1 MPLFVSY
8 PTIIKYIEILL
19 VIFGYIIVLM
29 MLFAFKVSSEVI
41 IGITIVFVIISFGV
55 IITGY
60 FKRRGFYNNL
70 LNNVEK
76 LDKKYLV
83 LEMLNEPSFYD
94 GKILYQ
100 VLYEINK
107 SMNENVKQYEIS
119 LTDFKE
125 YIELWIHEIKLPI
138 ASLTLM
144 NHNQKNKIDKRYV
157 EQIKRID
164 DYVDQI
170 LYFVRSENAEK
181 DYLIKETSLKKI
193 INNIAMKNKDDLLA
207 NNISFIVDIKDE
219 MVLTDSKWLEF
230 IINQIISNSIKY
242 IRNDVDRIIKLKVEK
257 LPKQIDLHIYDNGI
271 GIPKKDIKRVFEKTF
286 TGENG
291 RNRTKSTGMGLYIV
305 KKLCKKLGHKIM
317 LRSVQNEYTEV
328 IISFSENDFYKIK
341 D

>member
-1 MPLFVSY
+1 MKFS
-8 PTIIKYIEILL
+8 KYLLDKFIEILIAL
-19 VIFGYIIVLM
+19 FGYIIICM
-29 MLFAFKVSSEVI
+29 MLFAFKVPSEVN
-41 IGITIVFVIISFGV
+41 IGISIVFAIICFA
-55 IITGY
+55 IILTGY
-60 FKRRGFYNNL
+60 LKRRIFYNNL
-70 LNNVEK
+70 ISNVEK

-83 LEMLNEPSFYD
+83 LEMINKPSFYD
-94 GKILYQ
+94 GEILYE

-107 SMNENVKQYEIS
+107 SMNENVKNYEIS

-144 NHNQKNKIDKRYV
+144 NHNQKNKVNKRYK

-181 DYLIKETSLKKI
+181 DYLIKETNLKKI
-193 INNIAMKNKDDLLA
+193 INNVAMKNKNDLLE
-207 NNISFIVDIKDE
+207 NNISFIVEAQNE

-230 IINQIISNSIKY
+230 IINQIVSNSIKY
-242 IRNDVDRIIKLKVEK
+242 TRSDVDKVIKLKVEE

-271 GIPKKDIKRVFEKTF
+271 GIPAKDLKRVFEKTF

-291 RNRTKSTGMGLYIV
+291 RNRSKSTGMGLYIV
-305 KKLCKKLGHKIM
+305 KKLCDKLGHKIIVK
-317 LRSVQNEYTEV
+317 SVQNEYTDV
-328 IISFSENDFYKIK
+328 IITFSKNDFYKIK
-341 D
+341 Y

>member
-1 MPLFVSY
+1 MKFSKYL
-8 PTIIKYIEILL
+8 TDKYIEILL
-19 VIFGYIIVLM
+19 VVFGYIIVLM
-29 MLFAFKVSSEVI
+29 MLLAFKVSSEVI
-41 IGITIVFVIISFGV
+41 IGITIVFVIINCSV
-55 IITGY
+55 IATGY
-60 FKRRGFYNNL
+60 FKRRRFYDYL
-70 LNNVEK
+70 ISNVDK

-83 LEMLNEPSFYD
+83 LEMLNKPSFYD
-94 GKILYQ
+94 GEILYE

-107 SMNENVKQYEIS
+107 SMNENVKKYEIS

-144 NHNQKNKIDKRYV
+144 NHNQKSKVDKRYV
-157 EQIKRID
+157 EQIRRID

-181 DYLIKETSLKKI
+181 DYLIKEANLKKI
-193 INNIAMKNKDDLLA
+193 INNVAMKNKDDLLE
-207 NNISFIVDIKDE
+207 NNISFIVEAKDE

-230 IINQIISNSIKY
+230 VINQIVSNSIKY
-242 IRNDVDRIIKLKVEK
+242 KRDDVDSVIKLKVEEHS
-257 LPKQIDLHIYDNGI
+257 KQIDLHIYDNGI

-291 RNRTKSTGMGLYIV
+291 RSRSKSTGMGLYIV
-305 KKLCKKLGHKIM
+305 KRLCEKLGHKIAVK
-317 LRSVQNEYTEV
+317 SVPNEYTDV
-328 IISFSENDFYKIK
+328 VISFSKNDFYKIK

>member
-1 MPLFVSY
+1 MKFSKYL
-8 PTIIKYIEILL
+8 TDKYIEILL
-19 VIFGYIIVLM
+19 VVFGYIIVLM
-29 MLFAFKVSSEVI
+29 MLLAFKVSSEVI
-41 IGITIVFVIISFGV
+41 IGITIVFVIINCSV
-55 IITGY
+55 IATGY
-60 FKRRGFYNNL
+60 FKRRRFYDYL
-70 LNNVEK
+70 ISNVDK

-83 LEMLNEPSFYD
+83 LEMLNKPSFYD
-94 GKILYQ
+94 GEILYE

-107 SMNENVKQYEIS
+107 SMNENVKKYEIS

-144 NHNQKNKIDKRYV
+144 NHNQKSKVDKRYV
-157 EQIKRID
+157 EQIRRID

-181 DYLIKETSLKKI
+181 DYLIKEANLKKI
-193 INNIAMKNKDDLLA
+193 INNVAMKNKDDLLE
-207 NNISFIVDIKDE
+207 NNISFIVEAKDE

-230 IINQIISNSIKY
+230 IINQIVSNSIKY
-242 IRNDVDRIIKLKVEK
+242 KRDDVDSVIKLKVEEQS
-257 LPKQIDLHIYDNGI
+257 KQIDLHIYDNGI

-291 RNRTKSTGMGLYIV
+291 RSRSKSTGMGLYIV
-305 KKLCKKLGHKIM
+305 KRLCEKLGHKIAVK
-317 LRSVQNEYTEV
+317 SVPNEYTDV
-328 IISFSENDFYKIK
+328 VISFSKNDFYKIK

>member
-1 MPLFVSY
+1 MKFSKYL
-8 PTIIKYIEILL
+8 TDKYIEILL
-19 VIFGYIIVLM
+19 VVFGYIIVLM
-29 MLFAFKVSSEVI
+29 MLLAFKVSSEVI
-41 IGITIVFVIISFGV
+41 IGITIVFVIINCSV
-55 IITGY
+55 IATGY
-60 FKRRGFYNNL
+60 FKRRKFYDYL
-70 LNNVEK
+70 ISNVDK

-83 LEMLNEPSFYD
+83 LEMLNKPSFYD
-94 GKILYQ
+94 GEILYE

-107 SMNENVKQYEIS
+107 SMNENVKKYEIS

-144 NHNQKNKIDKRYV
+144 NHNQKSKVDKRYV
-157 EQIKRID
+157 EQIRRID

-181 DYLIKETSLKKI
+181 DYLIKEANLKKI
-193 INNIAMKNKDDLLA
+193 INNVAMKNKDDLLE
-207 NNISFIVDIKDE
+207 NNISFIVEAKDE

-230 IINQIISNSIKY
+230 IINQIVSNSIKY
-242 IRNDVDRIIKLKVEK
+242 KRDDVDSVIKLKVEEQS
-257 LPKQIDLHIYDNGI
+257 KQIDLHIYDNGI

-291 RNRTKSTGMGLYIV
+291 RSRSKSTGMGLYIV
-305 KKLCKKLGHKIM
+305 KRLCEKLGHKIAVK
-317 LRSVQNEYTEV
+317 SVPNEYTDV
-328 IISFSENDFYKIK
+328 VISFSKNDFYKIK

>member
-1 MPLFVSY
+1 MKFS
-8 PTIIKYIEILL
+8 KYLLDKFIEILIAL
-19 VIFGYIIVLM
+19 FGYIIICM
-29 MLFAFKVSSEVI
+29 MLFAFKVPSEVN
-41 IGITIVFVIISFGV
+41 IGISIVFAIICFA
-55 IITGY
+55 IILTGY
-60 FKRRGFYNNL
+60 LKRRIFYNNL
-70 LNNVEK
+70 ISNVEK

-83 LEMLNEPSFYD
+83 LEMINKPSFYD
-94 GKILYQ
+94 GEILYE

-107 SMNENVKQYEIS
+107 SMNENVKNYEIS

-144 NHNQKNKIDKRYV
+144 NHNQKNKVNKRYK

-181 DYLIKETSLKKI
+181 DYLIKETNLKKI
-193 INNIAMKNKDDLLA
+193 INNVAMKNKNDLLE
-207 NNISFIVDIKDE
+207 NNISFIVEAQNE

-230 IINQIISNSIKY
+230 IINQIVSNSIKY
-242 IRNDVDRIIKLKVEK
+242 TRSDVDKVIKLKVEE

-271 GIPKKDIKRVFEKTF
+271 GIPAKDLKRVFEKTF

-291 RNRTKSTGMGLYIV
+291 RNRSKSTGMGLYIV
-305 KKLCKKLGHKIM
+305 KKLCDKLGHKIIVK
-317 LRSVQNEYTEV
+317 SVQNEYTDV
-328 IISFSENDFYKIK
+328 IISFSKNDFYKIK
-341 D
+341 Y